1 MAAQLFAHLGA
12 AQGAQKPWKILSIL
26 AIPGLRP
33 RACGTARAPRR
44 SVTQENIC
52 AVNRVT
58 SQSAR
63 RPPITLQGALEILT
77 AQTRGAATP
86 LNLGA
91 AQGAQKPWKILGILA
106 IPGLR
111 PRACGTARAQSVTT
125 QCAAQDQ
132 FGGIRSLAMESA
144 R

>member
-1 MAAQLFAHLGA
+1 MAAQLVAHLGA

-91 AQGAQKPWKILGILA
+91 AQGAQKPWKILSILA

-111 PRACGTARAQSVTT
+111 LRDGYRGASRRLVIRFLLPWIRNGILRSTT
-125 QCAAQDQ
+125 
-132 FGGIRSLAMESA
+132 GR
-144 R
+144 